1 MSHKYLDDLLPA
13 GKSPYD
19 FYYTDEVRNQKWEKE
34 REQFSFDEREMW
46 LLDFTFFCWL
56 YEHLRKY
63 KEVSPVDLTSKIIKV
78 NNEWYHSDVTWASQT
93 YSIYKSK
100 YSKEEIPRTWPTA
113 EAVSMCRIPALV
125 GPHCR

>member
-1 MSHKYLDDLLPA
+1 MNHKYLNDILPK

-56 YEHLRKY
+56 YERLKKY
-63 KEVSPVDLTSKIIKV
+63 KEVNHTDLIHKIIKINDKEKSLEEWV
-78 NNEWYHSDVTWASQT
+78 NLMISNSKDLILANI
-93 YSIYKSK
+93 YS
-100 YSKEEIPRTWPTA
+100 EENVKLA
-113 EAVSMCRIPALV
+113 EFTIEIFKKTIFYL
-125 GPHCR
+125 

>member
-1 MSHKYLDDLLPA
+1 MNHKYLNDLLPA

-56 YEHLRKY
+56 YERLRKY
-63 KEVSPVDLTSKIIKV
+63 KEVSPVDLTHKIIKV
-78 NNEWYHSDVTWASQT
+78 NNEEKTLEEWLDLMISNSKDLILANI
-93 YSIYKSK
+93 YS
-100 YSKEEIPRTWPTA
+100 EENVKLA
-113 EAVSMCRIPALV
+113 EFTIEIFKKTIFYL
-125 GPHCR
+125 